1 MITIDELIE
10 TAKYLFNELLEIIKL
25 IFGIEK

>member
-10 TAKYLFNELLEIIKL
+10 TAKYLFNELIEIIKM

>member
-10 TAKYLFNELLEIIKL
+10 SAKSLFNEFIEIIKL

>member
-10 TAKYLFNELLEIIKL
+10 TAKYLFNELLEIIKM

>member
-10 TAKYLFNELLEIIKL
+10 SAKSLFNELISIIKL
-25 IFGIEK
+25 IFGIAE